1 LQQRVQEHRT
11 KIEAE
16 RGKGF
21 PQSSSVPSST
31 TETLLRELREECEQ
45 VVSLIR
51 RLEAEALSARER
63 DDLLGELSAAVLHLH
78 THTQGLDQ
86 FLCEVD

>member
-1 LQQRVQEHRT
+1 MKTVKR
-11 KIEAE
+11 KSAWA
-16 RGKGF
+16 
-21 PQSSSVPSST
+21 PST
-31 TETLLRELREECEQ
+31 TTGTLLRELREECEQ
-45 VVSLIR
+45 VGSLIR

-78 THTQGLDQ
+78 TPTQGLDQ